1 MIYFCPRENKR
12 SVYLLQL
19 FLYDSTM
26 IAPFPLLFFGGDI
39 SVFMEEGYETVA
51 VDDFIKFKSPTRI
64 ANLVKVCVAIR
75 ISPRNPPQ
83 RKSEGTRDEE
93 ERLKEELHCRVMKIT

>member
-1 MIYFCPRENKR
+1 MPALKYSENKR

-64 ANLVKVCVAIR
+64 ANLVKVCAIFR
-75 ISPRNPPQ
+75 ISPN
-83 RKSEGTRDEE
+83 KVNNSMMTYGLFHTYHK
-93 ERLKEELHCRVMKIT
+93 ERINYQHYCE